1 MANRPRARHPRLVP
15 NTDEG
20 EPAATCGG
28 RTSPR
33 RRAPLVPLLVG
44 LVVVLVAGLVVVVAG
59 RHTDGVAAPT
69 RAATAASVPPARHV
83 FVVNIETK
91 GFHAT
96 WGPSSRAP
104 YLARTLR
111 AQGVL
116 LRSYYGTAHNSQG
129 NYVAQISGQGPNP
142 SMQSDCRVYS
152 PFVRVTTV
160 APGQAVGHGCV
171 FPASVPTLPG
181 QLTARGLTWK
191 GYMEDIGTPCR
202 HPALGAADDTQRAKV
217 GDQYAARHDPFVYFR
232 SITDS
237 PACAERV
244 VGLPALR
251 TDLEQTATTPNL
263 SYITPNLCHDGHDR
277 PCVDGQPGGLASVD
291 TWLRTW
297 VPRILASPAFRRDGV
312 LVITADESDSP
323 TSDATAC
330 CGEGPG
336 PNAPRPGIVGL
347 GGGRVGALVL
357 SRWTRPGTSSGTP
370 YNHYS
375 LLASVEDVFG
385 LGHLGYAARARLHR
399 FGRDVYNSGWGS

>member
-1 MANRPRARHPRLVP
+1 M
-15 NTDEG
+15 
-20 EPAATCGG
+20 
-28 RTSPR
+28 
-33 RRAPLVPLLVG
+33 
-44 LVVVLVAGLVVVVAG
+44 
-59 RHTDGVAAPT
+59 
-69 RAATAASVPPARHV
+69 
-83 FVVNIETK
+83 FVVNIENK
-91 GFHAT
+91 GFHTT

-202 HPALGAADDTQRAKV
+202 HPALGAVDDTQKAKV

-263 SYITPNLCHDGHDR
+263 SYITPNLCHDGHDQ

-323 TSDATAC
+323 LSDATAC

-385 LGHLGYAARARLHR
+385 LGHLGYAAQARLHR